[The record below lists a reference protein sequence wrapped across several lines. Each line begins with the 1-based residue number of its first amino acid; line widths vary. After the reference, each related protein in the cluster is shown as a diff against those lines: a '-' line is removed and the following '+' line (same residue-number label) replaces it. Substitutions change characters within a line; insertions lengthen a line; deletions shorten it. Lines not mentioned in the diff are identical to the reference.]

1 MNSPVSTIIPVVQAG
16 DDQLNAATIQELPI
30 DGQETKA
37 IDPADQNAFILII
50 APLLLL
56 FIGAVFYLSTRGGK
70 GGSGG
75 KAGLVMML
83 VGAFLSSL
91 MLIYIVIAG

>member
-1 MNSPVSTIIPVVQAG
+1 MTSPIPMILPAQAG

-30 DGQETKA
+30 DGQKMKA

-50 APLLLL
+50 APLVLL
-56 FIGAVFYLSTRGGK
+56 FAGAVIYLLTRGNQDGN
-70 GGSGG
+70 GG

-83 VGAFLSSL
+83 LGAFLSSL